1 MPCCFK
7 FFFVKEESMSYIFDR
22 KDVLKAILSHDQVR
36 RKIFRINVEDE
47 KTSTVISHIVRV
59 GDVVLTLIPFA
70 KDKFVVCKN
79 SL

>member
-1 MPCCFK
+1 
-7 FFFVKEESMSYIFDR
+7 MSYIFDR